1 MPTFDLL
8 ALTNT
13 AYQKEKATS
22 SKKDGLFEIS
32 LPARDET
39 GHWELSAPL

>member
-1 MPTFDLL
+1 MPIFDLL

-22 SKKDGLFEIS
+22 SKKDGLSEIW
-32 LPARDET
+32 LPRRDET
-39 GHWELSAPL
+39 GRWGLSVPL

>member
-22 SKKDGLFEIS
+22 SKKDGHFEIW
-32 LPARDET
+32 LAKTTEA
-39 GHWELSAPL
+39 GHWEVWVRV